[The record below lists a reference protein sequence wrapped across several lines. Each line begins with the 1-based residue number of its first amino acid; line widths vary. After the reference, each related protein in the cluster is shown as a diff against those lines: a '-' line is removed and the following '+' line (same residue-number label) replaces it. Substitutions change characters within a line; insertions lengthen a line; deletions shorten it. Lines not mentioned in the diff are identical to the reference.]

1 MQKLRYYAAG
11 DEKKSE
17 VMLPQAFHSEFLR
30 TGRISRDGKHWV
42 VEQRRYLTYE
52 EVAEITGRKL
62 EAAGTTTHKRINS
75 FHRSIQFPKLI
86 FHKTLAERPHLG
98 YCHVTA
104 AKTNFAKYSD
114 VRWAFYIANFFAEIG
129 NGEQFFEQIRPQYS
143 RMYFA
148 IAMQPNKADK
158 KLTIDRTI
166 RANGLLFRT
175 QDPKEAFRNILMLG
189 AKTPELRGSIEKIF
203 EANAVTATA
212 Q

>member
-1 MQKLRYYAAG
+1 
-11 DEKKSE
+11 
-17 VMLPQAFHSEFLR
+17 
-30 TGRISRDGKHWV
+30 
-42 VEQRRYLTYE
+42 
-52 EVAEITGRKL
+52 
-62 EAAGTTTHKRINS
+62 
-75 FHRSIQFPKLI
+75 
-86 FHKTLAERPHLG
+86 
-98 YCHVTA
+98 
-104 AKTNFAKYSD
+104 
-114 VRWAFYIANFFAEIG
+114 
-129 NGEQFFEQIRPQYS
+129 
-143 RMYFA
+143 MYFA